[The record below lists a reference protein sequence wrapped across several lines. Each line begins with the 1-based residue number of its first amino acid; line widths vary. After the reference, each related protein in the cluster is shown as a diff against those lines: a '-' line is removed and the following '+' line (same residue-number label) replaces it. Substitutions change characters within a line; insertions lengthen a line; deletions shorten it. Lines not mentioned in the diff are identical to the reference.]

1 VPKTLRAPESF
12 DDAPSRPLRRGKKA
26 PLRVNPEPLGFT
38 RGLEFVERQTQAFRP
53 GSRRVDFRA
62 LEKLLEPWAGR
73 YCQERSEPAI
83 RVKLIDM
90 ETETTKICSFDDAK
104 TWDWSNPLTLR
115 LIDGRHIN
123 SLDRFTEILKYKID
137 KGCEEVEVYEGP
149 RFMLLAG
156 G

>member
-1 VPKTLRAPESF
+1 MAKTIHCPITRNPCTECALYRGRHYHLNFSKQGQGCCTEEPKGLRA
-12 DDAPSRPLRRGKKA
+12 L
-26 PLRVNPEPLGFT
+26 
-38 RGLEFVERQTQAFRP
+38 
-53 GSRRVDFRA
+53 DFRA
-62 LEKLLEPWAGR
+62 FEKFLEPWAGK
-73 YCQERSEPAI
+73 YCQERSEPDI
-83 RVKLIDM
+83 RVKLINM
-90 ETETTKICSFDDAK
+90 ETEVPKICSFDDAK

-123 SLDRFTEILKYKID
+123 SLDRFTEILKYKIE